1 MTGYVFDSS
10 ALLTVAF
17 GGSGGEDAAGYLPD
31 GMVSSVN
38 AAEVI
43 SRYID
48 KGASDD
54 QARRGFEDLGL
65 VVRAFDEGLAALAGL
80 LRRKTRNR
88 AISLG
93 DRACLAL
100 ALREGAT
107 VITADPTWADLDLG
121 LEVIVVR

>member
-1 MTGYVFDSS
+1 MGYVFDSS
-10 ALLTVAF
+10 ALLDIAF
-17 GGSGGEDAAGYLPD
+17 GGSGAEEAADYLPNS
-31 GMVSSVN
+31 MVSSVN

-43 SRYID
+43 SRYIG

-54 QARRGFEDLGL
+54 EARRWFEDLGL
-65 VVRAFDEGLAALAGL
+65 EVRAFDEGLAALAGL
-80 LRRKTRNR
+80 LRRRTRDR

-100 ALREGAT
+100 AMREGAA
-107 VITADPTWADLDLG
+107 VVTADPTWADLDLG